1 MLKSLPEEPGQ
12 AAITVT
18 QQYLAGGLSLLL
30 AQLQRAADPA
40 SGSAFEEL
48 RREAVTAPV
57 AALGSVAARA
67 LRLGDTVCWES
78 VSRGDSAAFR
88 RQAAAARNCTS
99 SCCAPVCPRR
109 SKSPAVGTAG
119 ACWRVFG
126 KALADPDPGVG
137 S

>member
-1 MLKSLPEEPGQ
+1 MLNGLPEEPRE

-18 QQYLAGGLSLLL
+18 EQCLAGELSLML
-30 AQLQRAADPA
+30 ARLQQTADPA

-48 RREAVTAPV
+48 RREAETAPV

-88 RQAAAARNCTS
+88 RQAAAVAELYEFGL
-99 SCCAPVCPRR
+99 CA
-109 SKSPAVGTAG
+109 G
-119 ACWRVFG
+119 
-126 KALADPDPGVG
+126 LLDEE
-137 S
+137 

>member
-1 MLKSLPEEPGQ
+1 MLQSLPEEPGP

-40 SGSAFEEL
+40 SVSAFEEL

-88 RQAAAARNCTS
+88 RQAAAAAELYEFMLYEFML
-99 SCCAPVCPRR
+99 CAGLPEEE
-109 SKSPAVGTAG
+109 
-119 ACWRVFG
+119 
-126 KALADPDPGVG
+126 
-137 S
+137 